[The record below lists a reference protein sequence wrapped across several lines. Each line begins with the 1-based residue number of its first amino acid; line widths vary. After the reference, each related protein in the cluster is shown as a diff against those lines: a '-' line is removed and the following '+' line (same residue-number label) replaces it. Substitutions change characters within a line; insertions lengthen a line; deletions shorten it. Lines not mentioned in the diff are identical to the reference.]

1 MKKKRQR
8 ELDAVTTDQKRQW
21 TFDVLLHEN
30 KAVILK
36 SSKMVDTIRS
46 KVANMA
52 ESELK
57 SPINPY
63 FADDYKNADKF
74 LEFHRFVSDVKKS
87 CKELAVFMQQVEQQA
102 QQVAQPTKAV
112 ERSDKGK
119 GGGMDLG

>member
-1 MKKKRQR
+1 MPKEFDSKIDALATEIQQQRKQEFEEKRQR

-74 LEFHRFVSDVKKS
+74 LEFHRF
-87 CKELAVFMQQVEQQA
+87 CQ
-102 QQVAQPTKAV
+102 
-112 ERSDKGK
+112 
-119 GGGMDLG
+119 